1 MLPPVPG
8 DPPPPL
14 PPPRPPAVAAAFV
27 GGPSQAPTLAQAVQC
42 IVDWVRRKR
51 VFAGERGS
59 GLYTLEQEE
68 LYREIQGHLQ
78 NYRPVC
84 LGTSS
89 FRGTQGPGLGNA
101 GEHLSKGLAGP
112 HAYAVLDCREGP
124 GGTKY
129 VQVYNPW
136 GRTGRGYTFAP
147 DFLRLPRS
155 TAAEVRWY
163 ERSIDPQI
171 PPHRQMEHAY
181 ATDAGTF
188 YLELSDVTKR
198 CNSLYTCKQTP
209 PVIVQGRLQA
219 GQPIPE

>member
-1 MLPPVPG
+1 ML
-8 DPPPPL
+8 PPL
-14 PPPRPPAVAAAFV
+14 PPLRPPAVTAAFV

-42 IVDWVRRKR
+42 VVDWVRRKR

-59 GLYTLEQEE
+59 GLYTLDQEE
-68 LYREIQGHLQ
+68 LYREIQGHLR
-78 NYRPVC
+78 NCRPVC

-89 FRGTQGPGLGNA
+89 FRGIQGPGTGNA

-129 VQVYNPW
+129 VQVFNPW

-147 DFLRLPRS
+147 DFLRPPRS

-163 ERSIDPQI
+163 ERSNNPQI

-181 ATDAGTF
+181 QTDAGEF

-198 CNSLYTCKQTP
+198 CNSLYACLQTP